1 MGRPSLAATFGGTG
15 FPACALHR
23 RSTFFP
29 LSQWVRGQKSR
40 LMIPE
45 PLREKLKTQIDQ
57 AETPQEQAVNVM
69 YEIQRHYG
77 YLTDEGLIEAA
88 ALVGMTPLELE
99 ELATFYDFIYRE
111 PVGRF
116 VLHICDG
123 VVCWMFHEGS
133 LFDYL
138 CRKLGVC
145 PGEVSADGMFT
156 VLPTACIGYCDQA
169 PAMVVNGRFFGNLTP
184 SLIDEILEQLKTE
197 PCDLVLCR

>member
-1 MGRPSLAATFGGTG
+1 M
-15 FPACALHR
+15 
-23 RSTFFP
+23 
-29 LSQWVRGQKSR
+29 V
-40 LMIPE
+40 PE
-45 PLREKLKTQIDQ
+45 TLRAKLQQQIDR
-57 AETPQEQAVNVM
+57 AEDSREQAINVM

-77 YLTDEGLIEAA
+77 YLTDEGLQEAA
-88 ALVGMTPLELE
+88 ALLNMTPLELE

-116 VLHICDG
+116 VLHVCDG

-145 PGEVSADGMFT
+145 AGEVSADGMFT

-169 PAMVVNGRFFGNLTP
+169 PAMVVNGRFFDHLTP
-184 SLIDEILEQLKTE
+184 ERLDEILEQLRAE
-197 PCDLVLCR
+197 PCDLILCR